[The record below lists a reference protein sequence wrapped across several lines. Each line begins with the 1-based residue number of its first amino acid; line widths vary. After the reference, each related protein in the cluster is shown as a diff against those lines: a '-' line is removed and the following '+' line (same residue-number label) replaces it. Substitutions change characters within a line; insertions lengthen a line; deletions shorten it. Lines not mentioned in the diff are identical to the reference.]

1 MANRRNR
8 NPWKNKAI
16 RPKLKE
22 NTNVPH
28 SRDKVR
34 VGEKERDAPSDGL
47 ATPNSMGTPS
57 GMPALLSSPPLV
69 WPLPLRLG
77 ELVRRAGVTLTGS
90 GIKDSVPPA
99 AVIAASLSKDEVRRA
114 LVRVGVEVGVVKSL
128 GEDMEIGIGMAEGDI
143 KGEKLRCWGV
153 LVRESFSK
161 VEARSSRFLEV
172 CRPTSRSSHIT
183 ITPRI
188 ALEKVDIPESTLPAG
203 LGARYEER
211 DDGRETDFGTATEAI
226 SPRKK
231 I

>member
-1 MANRRNR
+1 
-8 NPWKNKAI
+8 
-16 RPKLKE
+16 
-22 NTNVPH
+22 
-28 SRDKVR
+28 
-34 VGEKERDAPSDGL
+34 
-47 ATPNSMGTPS
+47 MGTPS
-57 GMPALLSSPPLV
+57 GMPPLLSSPLLL

-114 LVRVGVEVGVVKSL
+114 LLRVGVEVGVVKSL

-153 LVRESFSK
+153 LVRESFSR

-172 CRPTSRSSHIT
+172 CRPT
-183 ITPRI
+183 
-188 ALEKVDIPESTLPAG
+188 ESTLPAG

-211 DDGRETDFGTATEAI
+211 DEGRETDFGTATEAI

-231 I
+231 IQRKSVCIVYVY